1 MASNLFSRILPSASD
16 EPYDTEPLN
25 PHRRYRSSSAGTR
38 STMDIDNENLD
49 ARFEDLDL
57 EHLLDEAAQERMT
70 ESAASVPQHDER
82 APPGINT
89 ASRAAAWRHPVSSR
103 PLPPDDDDDVPQSLL
118 LEGGVASPNATRS
131 EPTGGLPPPVPGPST
146 RHTRAQWETTR
157 RQQRLHDDGRGGAAP
172 RTWRTSARPGQYTS
186 DPKERAM
193 WLWVNQTDD
202 LDNFLAEVYDYYT
215 GSGMY
220 SILLRK
226 LLMLLQTAFVIG
238 FLTFLGW
245 CIDYSKLPGSHKLS
259 EVMQPKCMH
268 NIHGI
273 WWLALCSFI
282 VYWLW
287 SIVKLVGRFP
297 RLQAMHDF
305 YHHLLE
311 IPDRD
316 IQTVQWQHVVGR
328 MMALRDANLTTA
340 SNLTPEVRKLL
351 DSRSRQRL
359 DAVDIASRL
368 MRRDNYLIALFNKEI
383 LDVSI
388 PIPFLGNRFIFSE
401 TTRFHVNLAIMDFV
415 FSGPN
420 GSFNQDFLRERNR
433 RNLVATLRTR
443 LMYTGF
449 LSVLCAPFA
458 VVYFLAS
465 YLFAR
470 FTEYH
475 KNPSLL
481 GDRDFTP
488 FAQWKF
494 REFNELPHLFN
505 RRRNMAYPA
514 ANLYLQQFPKVK
526 TEMLF
531 SFVAFITGAFCTVL
545 ILITLIDS
553 ELFLNFEIT
562 PGRTA
567 LFYMTLLSGVYLAAR
582 GSSPQEDQVAD
593 PAYYIDTV
601 IYHTRYEPASW
612 HDRLHSDEVREEF
625 SRLYQPKILLYV
637 EEMLSILITPFILM
651 FRLPKCSERIVDF
664 FREFSIVVDGL
675 GVVCSYS
682 MFPFKKGENNLPA
695 NRTGRQQDN
704 ELREDY
710 FMANDNK
717 MMASYHGFMET
728 YATATGRGHTARFH
742 PPPQFPTH
750 YNPASQSTSPVDAR
764 GTSRGPVGRQPFNR
778 RAGRHGP
785 APERGDPMS
794 SVLLDPIHQPS
805 GSVMGRSP
813 RQGPQGRHRSAFQP
827 LAVPEESMVS
837 ESWQPQQDDETEDD
851 NPGAPR
857 GGVLQLLHQFSRAQA
872 EGRAGGAGV

>member
-16 EPYDTEPLN
+16 EPYYTEPLN
-25 PHRRYRSSSAGTR
+25 PHHRYRSSSAGTR

-70 ESAASVPQHDER
+70 ESAASVAQHDDR
-82 APPGINT
+82 ASPGINT
-89 ASRAAAWRHPVSSR
+89 ASRGAAWRQPVSSR

-118 LEGGVASPNATRS
+118 LEDGVASPNTTRT
-131 EPTGGLPPPVPGPST
+131 EPTEGLPPPVPGPST

-157 RQQRLHDDGRGGAAP
+157 RQHRLHDDGQRGAAP
-172 RTWRTSARPGQYTS
+172 CTWRTSARPEQYTS

-215 GSGMY
+215 GSGIY
-220 SILLRK
+220 AILLRK

-245 CIDYSKLPGSHKLS
+245 CIDYSKLSGSHKLS

-305 YHHLLE
+305 YHYLLE

-328 MMALRDANLTTA
+328 IMALRDANLTTA

-458 VVYFLAS
+458 VTYFLAS

-475 KNPSLL
+475 KNPSML

-488 FAQWKF
+488 FAQWRF

-526 TEMLF
+526 MEMLY
-531 SFVAFITGAFCTVL
+531 SFIAFVTGGFCSVL
-545 ILITLIDS
+545 ILITLFDS

-612 HDRLHSDEVREEF
+612 HDRLHTDEVREEF
-625 SRLYQPKILLYV
+625 AQLYQPKILLYM

-651 FRLPKCSERIVDF
+651 FRLPKCSDRIVDF

-695 NRTGRQQDN
+695 NRRGRQHN

-728 YATATGRGHTARFH
+728 YATTTGRGHTARFH

-750 YNPASQSTSPVDAR
+750 YNPASQSPSPVDAH
-764 GTSRGPVGRQPFNR
+764 GTSRGPAGRQPFNR

-794 SVLLDPIHQPS
+794 SVLLDPIHQPL

-813 RQGPQGRHRSAFQP
+813 RQGPQGRHRSSFQP

-837 ESWQPQQDDETEDD
+837 ESWQPQQDDETEDETLA
-851 NPGAPR
+851 APR

-872 EGRAGGAGV
+872 EGRTGGAGV